1 MKTSMNI
8 CNQVI
13 YFINSIFAALLIISY
28 LLPFIPADFIPILSI
43 LNFSIPVFI
52 LINLLFVV
60 YWFVKLNKR
69 ILLSLVAI
77 GIGFSHLTSLYVVN
91 EKLDKLNADL
101 HLLSYNVRHLNMHN
115 WIDDAEITEKINQFL
130 LAEDPDII
138 ALQDF
143 KEKDDF
149 VLENNFPYQYIQHRG
164 RNKNNALAIY
174 SKHPIV
180 NTGNIDFKNTSNNS
194 IYADVVVKN
203 DTIRVYNV
211 HLESL
216 KITPDVSV
224 LKDENQQ
231 KLIQRVSHSFAQQ
244 AKQTK
249 LISQNLASCNYSKIV
264 MGDFNNTAFS
274 NVYREIKSFNLNDSF
289 KERGNGFGK
298 TFNFDFIPIRID
310 FILTDHDFK
319 VLNFKNYNV
328 EYSDHFPIS
337 TWIQLNNEMKSS
349 SH

>member
-1 MKTSMNI
+1 MKFFDKF
-8 CNQVI
+8 I
-13 YFINSIFAALLIISY
+13 YFLNSIFSALLIVSY

-43 LNFSIPVFI
+43 LNFSIPVFL
-52 LINLLFVV
+52 LINLFFIL
-60 YWFVKLNKR
+60 YWLIKLNKR
-69 ILLSLVAI
+69 ILLSVIAI
-77 GIGFSHLTSLYVVN
+77 GIGFTHLTSLYVIN
-91 EKLDKLNADL
+91 ERLNQSEDQL

-115 WIDDAEITEKINQFL
+115 WIDDVNVSEKINQFL
-130 LAEDPDII
+130 LNENADII

-149 VLENNFPYQYIQHRG
+149 SLISKYPHQYVQHRG
-164 RNKNNALAIY
+164 KNKNNALAIF
-174 SKHPIV
+174 SKLPIL
-180 NTGNIDFKNTSNNS
+180 NTGNIDFKNTSNNAIFVDIVFNKDTLR
-194 IYADVVVKN
+194 IYN
-203 DTIRVYNV
+203 I

-216 KITPDVSV
+216 KITPSVSA

-231 KLIQRVSHSFAQQ
+231 KLIKRVSHSFAQQ

-249 LISQNLASCNYSKIV
+249 LISKSLAACTHPKIV

-274 NVYREIKSFNLNDSF
+274 NVYRNIKSHGLKDSF

-310 FILTDHDFK
+310 FILTDKKFEVIDF
-319 VLNFKNYNV
+319 LNYDF

-337 TWIQLNNEMKSS
+337 AWISF
-349 SH
+349 